1 MGSKIARCL
10 NCSVPKGSS
19 WIYCKYLDDVMAE
32 KFDETGETQACIK
45 YQHDAFD
52 YNEIR
57 IERER
62 QDKKWGHQ
70 LHEPAIWLAI
80 LSEEVGEMA
89 SAILC
94 MEFTGETK
102 KKQRKKDY
110 RNELIQIAAVA
121 IAAIESLD
129 YNKSHY

>member
-62 QDKKWGHQ
+62 QDKKWGALTWKCVHPKG
-70 LHEPAIWLAI
+70 HRNNETAFPEDSCKYFVKEA
-80 LSEEVGEMA
+80 EEG
-89 SAILC
+89 
-94 MEFTGETK
+94 
-102 KKQRKKDY
+102 
-110 RNELIQIAAVA
+110 
-121 IAAIESLD
+121 
-129 YNKSHY
+129 